1 MNYNEQE
8 LFARIKQD
16 DETAFTAIYN
26 HYQPMLHLEAYHKIQ
41 QQQEAED
48 IVQEVFT
55 SLWKRRADIDINT
68 SLKGF
73 LYKAVHFQF
82 TTRIRKKQSNKKF
95 LAATPF
101 LVTDETCCQSL
112 EKKELHLQLQMAINN
127 LSSDTCR
134 KVLKLTY
141 LQQKSHKEAAAEL
154 NVQVHTI
161 KSQASRGIKHLT
173 RMNRRHRVL
182 SHF

>member
-16 DETAFTAIYN
+16 DQTAFTAVYN
-26 HYQPMLHLEAYHKIQ
+26 HYQPMLHLEAYHKIL

-48 IVQEVFT
+48 IVQEVFA
-55 SLWKRRADIDINT
+55 SLWKRRAEIDINT

-95 LAATPF
+95 LATTAFPA
-101 LVTDETCCQSL
+101 TDETGYQSL
-112 EKKELHLQLQMAINN
+112 EKKELYHQLQTAINN
-127 LSSDTCR
+127 LSSNTCR
-134 KVLKLTY
+134 EVLKLTY
-141 LQQKSHKEAAAEL
+141 LQQKSHKETAAEL
-154 NVQVHTI
+154 NVHIHTV
-161 KSQASRGIKHLT
+161 KSQACRGIKHLI
-173 RMNRRHRVL
+173 RMNRRHRML
-182 SHF
+182 SHC